1 MVIFQ
6 YFTLLQH
13 FDLMIRIVDW
23 AETSELWHNHVY
35 EIDTVLVW
43 GCRLFRGNLYQILGV
58 YQRLFL

>member
-1 MVIFQ
+1 
-6 YFTLLQH
+6 
-13 FDLMIRIVDW
+13 MIRIVDW